1 MRRFSERCV
10 ALGAIP
16 LVLLV
21 CAGCQQEVQP
31 DYLPWTE
38 GEKTENFQQLSLKLD
53 RLPLYRKW
61 DSHIL
66 AGELI
71 RRAFLKEDMLF
82 IETSRNKIVLLD
94 RNLGVVRWIYNLD
107 YPLKYPPAVS
117 KEYVYL
123 VSRELVHCIWRKGG
137 DVKWKK
143 MLPFVQ
149 GSPACANDF
158 YLYIAAG
165 DLPRL
170 YAFKESVQNP
180 KTSGGEFLG
189 SLEAIEEWF
198 FSTGD
203 LVRATPIVEENVLYF
218 TSLDRKAYAVDST
231 KGKPTWIY
239 ETGKQIIAPPYI
251 RKGVMY
257 IGGLDYNLHAL
268 NRFAGPP
275 PVWLFPAGGPI
286 ETEPAADDDQVYV
299 RAEEVLDEYG
309 LAGNAVLYAV
319 DIKTGQK
326 AWDFEKGLRMV
337 FSGKDLVYILREGNV
352 LVVLEKKTGRRRAEF
367 PLPDFQFVLTND
379 QDDVL
384 YLVNRRGF
392 LFALQESNPNPFK

>member
-1 MRRFSERCV
+1 MRKFPACAVILGV
-10 ALGAIP
+10 AVAALAGS
-16 LVLLV
+16 
-21 CAGCQQEVQP
+21 GCQEEAPPV
-31 DYLPWTE
+31 YLQWTE
-38 GEKTENFQQLSLKLD
+38 KERSDNFKDLSLRLD

-61 DSHIL
+61 DSYIL
-66 AGELI
+66 AGELV
-71 RRAFLKEDMLF
+71 RRVFLAEDMLF
-82 IETSRNKIVLLD
+82 VETSRNKIVLLD
-94 RNLGVVRWIYNLD
+94 RHKGVVRWIYNLD

-123 VSRELVHCIWRKGG
+123 ISRDLVHCVWRRGG

-180 KTSGGEFLG
+180 KTADGEFLG

-198 FSTGD
+198 FGTGD
-203 LVRATPIVEENVLYF
+203 LVCSSPIVEENVLYF
-218 TSLDRKAYAVDST
+218 TSLDHKAYAIDST
-231 KGKPTWIY
+231 KGRMTWCY

-251 RKGVMY
+251 RKGVMNV
-257 IGGLDYNLHAL
+257 GGLDYNLHAL

-275 PVWLFPAGGPI
+275 PIWLFPAGGPI
-286 ETEPAADDDQVYV
+286 EAVPAADDDMVYV
-299 RAEEVLDEYG
+299 RSEEVLDEYG
-309 LAGNAVLYAV
+309 LAGSAILFAV

-326 AWDFEKGLRMV
+326 VWEFEKGLRMV
-337 FSGKDLVYILREGNV
+337 FSGKDKVYILREGNV
-352 LVVLEKKTGRRRAEF
+352 LVILDKKTGRRRAEF
-367 PLPDFQFVLTND
+367 PLPDFQFVMTND
-379 QDDVL
+379 IDDVL

-392 LFALQESNPNPFK
+392 IFALQESNPNPFQ